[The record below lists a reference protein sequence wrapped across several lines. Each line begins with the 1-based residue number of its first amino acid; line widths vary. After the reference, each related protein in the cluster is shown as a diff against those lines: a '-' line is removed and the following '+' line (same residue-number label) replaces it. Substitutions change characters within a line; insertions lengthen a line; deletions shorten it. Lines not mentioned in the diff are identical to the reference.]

1 MRDDEID
8 YSDIPDLGDD
18 ETFWAQTQ
26 VAVPLTI
33 WLEPEVLA
41 WFKAQGKDFEAGIR
55 EALRAYRDA
64 HAK

>member
-1 MRDDEID
+1 
-8 YSDIPDLGDD
+8 
-18 ETFWAQTQ
+18 
-26 VAVPLTI
+26 LTI